1 MKTPLFG
8 DTITLYKKQDESYT
22 RHVIEGVQWRQKAE
36 RYSFQRG
43 TTSVFDMKTV
53 TSVTIPAGN
62 MQNVSV
68 YPSEGD
74 VLILDIGPEL
84 TSLYTIADLK
94 RDHASYCTVRAV
106 ADNTLRPKLKHWKVA
121 AV

>member
-36 RYSFQRG
+36 RYGFQRG
-43 TTSVFDMKTV
+43 TAGVFDMKTV

-62 MQNVSV
+62 MQNVPV
-68 YPSEGD
+68 HPSEGD
-74 VLILDIGPEL
+74 VLILGMGPEL

-94 RDHASYCTVRAV
+94 RDHASYCTVRAI
-106 ADNTLRPKLKHWKVA
+106 ADNTMRPKLKHWKVT

>member
-43 TTSVFDMKTV
+43 TAGVLDMKTV

-68 YPSEGD
+68 HPSEGD
-74 VLILDIGPEL
+74 VLILGIGPEL

-106 ADNTLRPKLKHWKVA
+106 ADNTLRPKLKHWKVT